1 MSICCAAFAGVEE
14 EVSEHLRAALSTED
28 LTYEE
33 LQELVV
39 HYAVYLGWL
48 SGRRLDDL
56 LVAVARDLGVED
68 DA

>member
-14 EVSEHLRAALSTED
+14 EVSEHLRAALSMEE

-39 HYAVYLGWL
+39 HYAVYLGWPL
-48 SGRRLDDL
+48 GRRLDDL
-56 LVAVARDLGVED
+56 LVAAADELGLT
-68 DA
+68 A